1 MLVAGLALAM
11 IAALIHVYIFVLES
25 LRWTDP
31 RTRAVFGTS
40 EEQAG
45 MTRQLAFNQGFYN
58 LFLAVAAFLGAILVF
73 AGADTAGKTLTTTGT
88 ASMVLAGLV
97 LLLSDRTKVRAA
109 LVQVLAPA
117 LSLVALLVAALV

>member
-1 MLVAGLALAM
+1 
-11 IAALIHVYIFVLES
+11 
-25 LRWTDP
+25 
-31 RTRAVFGTS
+31 
-40 EEQAG
+40 
-45 MTRQLAFNQGFYN
+45 
-58 LFLAVAAFLGAILVF
+58 VF